1 MDRFRAF
8 CFGVG
13 GRVCR
18 KLPPRR
24 TETASSRELVSG
36 RAAGQCALGQ
46 RFHFCV
52 KNEIFLTVFSAGFAA
67 HGG

>member
-24 TETASSRELVSG
+24 AETANAVNGMAVNVRECLELV
-36 RAAGQCALGQ
+36 L
-46 RFHFCV
+46 HMM
-52 KNEIFLTVFSAGFAA
+52 
-67 HGG
+67 